1 MMSGDLQMRV
11 RKLHW
16 VLLTILILG
25 GIVAWFAIDRGFWSH
40 RESDLAAELP
50 QAEFERRVRDYLME
64 HPEVIMEMANRL
76 EARQR
81 AEDEAAR
88 GKILQDHAEQIF
100 RDPDSPVGGNPE
112 GDVTLVE
119 FFDYNCPYCRQMAPL
134 MVQAETADSRLR
146 IVYKEFPILG
156 PSSVFAAK
164 AALAA
169 RKQAKY
175 AEFHKALMQVRGP
188 ADGIRTL
195 AVASK
200 IGLDTEQ
207 LKSDMQDAAI
217 QALIDRNIALAQALH
232 IDGTPGFVVGDR
244 IFTGAADLKSLQTTI
259 EQARNKH

>member
-1 MMSGDLQMRV
+1 MR
-11 RKLHW
+11 KPLPW
-16 VLLTILILG
+16 TVLSLLG
-25 GIVAWFAIDRGFWSH
+25 VGLLSLLVVGVIGAWIAFDRDHRLPDVAADI
-40 RESDLAAELP
+40 P

-64 HPEVIMEMANRL
+64 HPEVIMDTVNRL

-81 AEDEAAR
+81 TADEAAR
-88 GKILQDHAEQIF
+88 GKILQDHVEQIF

-156 PSSVFAAK
+156 PSSVFAAMV
-164 AALAA
+164 ALAA

-188 ADGIRTL
+188 ADDIRTL
-195 AVASK
+195 AVASQ

-217 QALIDRNIALAQALH
+217 QALIDRNIALARALH

-244 IFTGAADLKSLQTTI
+244 VFKGATDLKSLQATI